1 MSESTRSET
10 APPEDVLT
18 PSQQAALVKL
28 AEASTTAAVEVLS
41 VLVQRPV
48 GLGPPEVAFARWECD
63 GTAPD
68 EPRNIVVQV
77 EYVSGI
83 QGLNW
88 LVLEAQGA
96 RAIAATMMGEAPGED
111 VPLDELHISALAEAM
126 NQMMGASANTLS
138 SLLDRPIAISP
149 PSVQLQ
155 AIRITPVV
163 PSREDAETGRPA
175 VILSF
180 PLSFQDESG
189 TAVESRVLQV
199 FPADLARQL
208 AEHYLR
214 ACPAA
219 LPDNRGPS
227 PAPAPQDQD
236 DGTGASVLGPWKRLT
251 VTVTVRLGRAVLPLE
266 EVLNLTKGTVVP
278 LNVSEGQPVDVLVS
292 DTLVARGEVVVV
304 REHFGV
310 RITEICR
317 PSHDE
322 GSSRQREAW
331 R

>member
-1 MSESTRSET
+1 MSESTRSE
-10 APPEDVLT
+10 ANPVEDILT
-18 PSQQAALVKL
+18 LSQQAALVKL
-28 AEASTTAAVEVLS
+28 AEAATAAAVEVLS

-48 GLGPPEVAFARWECD
+48 GLGPPEVAFARWERD
-63 GTAPD
+63 GAAPD

-88 LVLEAQGA
+88 LVLEAKGA
-96 RAIAATMMGEAPGED
+96 RAIAATMMGESPGDD
-111 VPLDELHISALAEAM
+111 VPLDDLHISALAEAM

-155 AIRITPVV
+155 AIRITPAA
-163 PSREDAETGRPA
+163 PSREDAEAGKHA
-175 VILSF
+175 VVLSF

-189 TAVESRVLQV
+189 SSLESRVLQV

-214 ACPAA
+214 VCPAA
-219 LPDNRGPS
+219 TPDDHRP
-227 PAPAPQDQD
+227 PAAPAPKDRAD
-236 DGTGASVLGPWKRLT
+236 ASGASALGPWKRLT

-266 EVLNLTKGTVVP
+266 EVLNLTKGSVVP
-278 LNVSEGQPVDVLVS
+278 LDISEGQPVDVLVS

-304 REHFGV
+304 RERFGV

-317 PSHDE
+317 P
-322 GSSRQREAW
+322 
-331 R
+331 